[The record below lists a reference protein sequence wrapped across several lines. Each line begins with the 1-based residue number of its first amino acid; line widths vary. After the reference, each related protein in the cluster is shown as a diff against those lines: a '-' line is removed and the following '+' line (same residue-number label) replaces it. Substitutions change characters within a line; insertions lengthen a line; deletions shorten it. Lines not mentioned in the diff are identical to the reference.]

1 MAKADGLLQLHCSPS
16 IALRPCTSQLAGS
29 LQAAATQSSLP
40 VIWKTAAYYDRRRAV
55 LPQIYVNKDLATMLM
70 TQHSAQALLFSCS
83 ACLLQDTSSEHGI
96 KSVINMTA
104 SSEYL

>member
-1 MAKADGLLQLHCSPS
+1 MHFSTCWIPA
-16 IALRPCTSQLAGS
+16 
-29 LQAAATQSSLP
+29 SSGNAVVSVGDLDAMMM
-40 VIWKTAAYYDRRRAV
+40 IHRRRAV

-104 SSEYL
+104 SSESL